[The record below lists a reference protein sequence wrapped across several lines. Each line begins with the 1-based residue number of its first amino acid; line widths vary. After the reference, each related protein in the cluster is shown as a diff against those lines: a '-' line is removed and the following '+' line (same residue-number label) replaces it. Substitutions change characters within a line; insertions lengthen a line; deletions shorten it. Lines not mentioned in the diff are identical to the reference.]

1 MLYCECVCKE
11 LFPGKKNSRCCQV
24 TTATVTSCRG
34 TREDLYKCPVWSHN
48 YENLF
53 FNKVYYKP
61 NVQLYACHH
70 NLPFLAWL
78 QRQVESN
85 EVVFMLPEVLLQSLK
100 KTPAPIKY
108 VCPPPLLASYCKV
121 SFITQKYAHPTNQ
134 NKQQLKRMQSGS
146 SKLKQLNQEAAADSE
161 ADAVGVQFIQTTQD

>member
-1 MLYCECVCKE
+1 MNVTNVLQVAIGTVCNGQSSPPVGLHLILTDVDTVGHQRLKTEVLNMRSLKMLDCECVCKE

-70 NLPFLAWL
+70 NLPFLA
-78 QRQVESN
+78 
-85 EVVFMLPEVLLQSLK
+85 
-100 KTPAPIKY
+100 
-108 VCPPPLLASYCKV
+108 
-121 SFITQKYAHPTNQ
+121 
-134 NKQQLKRMQSGS
+134 
-146 SKLKQLNQEAAADSE
+146 
-161 ADAVGVQFIQTTQD
+161 